1 MKFNRIF
8 ILVCLLSVGIMSC
21 KKVEGPGGSSS
32 ITGTLKG
39 KTIQGSSGTAKF
51 EVTHVTVTHANGI
64 DGSILDNSDYF
75 LLNTPNGG
83 TYYYV
88 WYENTNFPGQDPNL
102 SGRTGIK
109 VTYSN
114 SESNVLIATNT
125 ATAIQSIASAD
136 FSVSRVG
143 DILTLTNTTFGEVP
157 DADEV
162 NTPFIVDVATQGKS
176 ATSSASLSPEGPIVD
191 ERVYI
196 IYGEEDFHSEDV
208 RTDENGKFQFNG
220 LTRGDYRIYAL
231 SVDTLSAT
239 GQLIRSELS
248 VSITDKKQVVDAG
261 ELSII
266 KQPSC
271 ELIDYSLVFFA

>member
-1 MKFNRIF
+1 MKFNY
-8 ILVCLLSVGIMSC
+8 ILILASIVTVGFTSC
-21 KKVEGPGGSSS
+21 KKVEGPGGTSS

-39 KTIQGSSGTAKF
+39 QFIQGSSSTAKS

-109 VTYSN
+109 VVYSN
-114 SESNVLIATNT
+114 SESNVVIASNT
-125 ATAIQSIASAD
+125 VTAIESIASAD
-136 FSVSRVG
+136 FSVSRVA
-143 DILTLTNTTFGEVP
+143 DLITLTNLTLGEVP

-176 ATSSASLSPEGPIVD
+176 VTGSSTLSSEVAIAD

-196 IYGEEDFHSEDV
+196 IYGEEDFYSESV
-208 RTDENGKFQFNG
+208 RTDESGRFQFKG
-220 LTRGDYRIYAL
+220 LTTGDYRVYAL
-231 SVDTLSAT
+231 SLDTLSLAEEMV
-239 GQLIRSELS
+239 RSELS
-248 VSITDKKQVVDAG
+248 ASISEKEQVVDAG
-261 ELSII
+261 QLNII
-266 KQPSC
+266 K
-271 ELIDYSLVFFA
+271 

>member
-1 MKFNRIF
+1 MKINRIF
-8 ILVCLLSVGIMSC
+8 IITCLLSVGFTSC

-32 ITGTLKG
+32 ITGTLVG
-39 KTIQGSSGTAKF
+39 QIMQGSSSSAKY
-51 EVTHVTVTHANGI
+51 EVTEVTVTHANGI

-125 ATAIQSIASAD
+125 AVAIQTFASTD
-136 FSVSRVG
+136 FSVSRSG
-143 DILTLTNTTFGEVP
+143 DILTLTNLTIGEVP

-162 NTPFIVDVATQGKS
+162 NTPFLVDVSTQGKS
-176 ATSSASLSPEGPIVD
+176 AAGSSALSAKGPIAD

-196 IYGEEDFHSEDV
+196 IYGDEDFHSDDV
-208 RTDENGKFQFNG
+208 RTDENGKFQFKG
-220 LTRGDYRIYAL
+220 LTRGDYRVYAL
-231 SVDTLSAT
+231 SVDTLST
-239 GQLIRSELS
+239 NGQMVRSELS
-248 VSITDKKQVVDAG
+248 TSITDKQQVVNAG

-266 KQPSC
+266 K
-271 ELIDYSLVFFA
+271 